1 MAESEGFD
9 LLILGGEVYDGRGGQ
24 SAITDIGVRGDTI
37 AAMGALTGSPAHL
50 RMNAAGRVVCPG
62 FIDIHTHSDLTV
74 LVNPGMESSVLQGVT
89 TEIVGNCG
97 LSVGLSR
104 EGTPFSLERRYSS
117 HRSELH
123 WSGMGEF
130 FQTVEASG
138 SAVNFMSLAGHNTIR
153 KRVMGMDTRAPR
165 PADLADMQAIL
176 RDALVEGAVGF
187 STGLEYPPGRYA
199 ETEEIIA
206 LARVAAEHGAI
217 YTSHLRNESDGL
229 VAAVAEALRIGEEAS
244 IPVQLSHHKAE
255 GPQNWGK
262 VHETLAMVDSA
273 IRRGLDVTLDQ
284 YPYTA
289 FMTGLAIPVF
299 PTWALGGSE
308 VDMQERLADVD
319 MREAL
324 LHYIRS
330 LKMDWKLVRIAI
342 ALLNRDFQGHT
353 VADLAQTWSV
363 PPEEAVLRV
372 LEEERGF
379 VAATYFMMSEDD
391 VRVVMQYPLTFIAS
405 DAAASQ
411 NHGFL
416 SQDRPHP
423 RTFGTFPRV
432 LGRYVR
438 EWGVL
443 NLETAIAKMT
453 SMPAHRLQLR
463 DRGVL
468 EIGFKADLVV
478 FDRSTVMDQAD
489 DTNPRSV
496 PIGIEDVFV
505 NGQRTLHNGRPTG
518 ALPGRVLRKYQS
530 T

>member
-1 MAESEGFD
+1 
-9 LLILGGEVYDGRGGQ
+9 
-24 SAITDIGVRGDTI
+24 
-37 AAMGALTGSPAHL
+37 
-50 RMNAAGRVVCPG
+50 
-62 FIDIHTHSDLTV
+62 
-74 LVNPGMESSVLQGVT
+74 
-89 TEIVGNCG
+89 
-97 LSVGLSR
+97 
-104 EGTPFSLERRYSS
+104 
-117 HRSELH
+117 
-123 WSGMGEF
+123 
-130 FQTVEASG
+130 
-138 SAVNFMSLAGHNTIR
+138 
-153 KRVMGMDTRAPR
+153 
-165 PADLADMQAIL
+165 
-176 RDALVEGAVGF
+176 
-187 STGLEYPPGRYA
+187 
-199 ETEEIIA
+199 
-206 LARVAAEHGAI
+206 
-217 YTSHLRNESDGL
+217 
-229 VAAVAEALRIGEEAS
+229 
-244 IPVQLSHHKAE
+244 
-255 GPQNWGK
+255 
-262 VHETLAMVDSA
+262 VDSA